1 MTGVHDGAMIAADVH
16 AEDVVSARARLGASL
31 RTTPCV
37 HSSTLSAL
45 LGCTVYLKLENLQF
59 TASFKERGALNK
71 LLQLT
76 DDEKRRG
83 VICMSAGNHAQAV
96 AYHARRLQIR
106 STIVM
111 PRFTPNAK
119 VEHTREFAGE
129 VLLHG
134 ATFDEARALAE
145 ELALARDLVLVHPYD
160 DPAVIAGQ
168 GTMTAEILEQVPDL
182 DVLVVPVGGGG
193 LIAGAALA
201 LQAAGSDAQLVGVQ
215 TTRYPFAH
223 HAWHGDTSASPVP
236 LGTLAEGIAVKRPG
250 VRTLAIMRQRVNGML
265 LVDETDIED
274 AIALLLDV
282 EKTVVEG
289 AGAAALAAVR
299 KHGARW
305 RHQRVVVV
313 VSGGNVDLI
322 DLSSVIQRHLVR
334 SARLVRMRVELP
346 DVPGALAEVARVL
359 GEMDSNIIEI
369 NHNRDV
375 ASSSSV
381 RSVVVEFVLQM
392 RGEEQA
398 EQVLTAL
405 RGRGYGAHAQGRIGD
420 DSG

>member
-1 MTGVHDGAMIAADVH
+1 MTGAADSAGTVVDVH
-16 AEDVVSARARLGASL
+16 ADDVEAARVRLGAAV
-31 RTTPCV
+31 RKTPCV
-37 HSSTLSAL
+37 HSTTLSAL
-45 LGCTVYLKLENLQF
+45 LGCTVFLKLENLQF
-59 TASFKERGALNK
+59 TASFKERGALNR
-71 LLQLT
+71 LLQLS
-76 DDEKRRG
+76 EAERRRG

-119 VEHTREFAGE
+119 VEHTREFADE

-145 ELALARDLVLVHPYD
+145 DLAIARDLVLVHPYD

-201 LQAAGSDAQLVGVQ
+201 LQAANNATRLVGVQ

-223 HAWHGDTSASPVP
+223 HAWRGDASAPPVP

-250 VRTLAIMRQRVNGML
+250 VRTLAIMRQRVDSML

-299 KHGARW
+299 KHGAGW
-305 RHQRVVVV
+305 RDQRVVVV

-369 NHNRDV
+369 NHNRDF
-375 ASSSSV
+375 ASSSV

-398 EQVLTAL
+398 DQVLTAL
-405 RGRGYGAHAQGRIGD
+405 RGRGYGAQTLGRTGD

>member
-1 MTGVHDGAMIAADVH
+1 MSDVADSALPAADVF
-16 AEDVVSARARLGASL
+16 AGDVLAARARLGTAV
-31 RTTPCV
+31 RQTPCV
-37 HSSTLSAL
+37 HSTTLSGL

-71 LLQLT
+71 LLQLSEA
-76 DDEKRRG
+76 DQQRG

-96 AYHARRLQIR
+96 AYHARRLGIR

-111 PRFTPNAK
+111 PRFTRNAK
-119 VEHTREFAGE
+119 VEHTREFADE

-134 ATFDEARALAE
+134 TTLDEARALAE
-145 ELALARDLVLVHPYD
+145 QLATARDLVLVHPYD
-160 DPAVIAGQ
+160 DAAVIAGQ
-168 GTMTAEILEQVPDL
+168 GTMTAEILEQVPGL
-182 DVLVVPVGGGG
+182 DVLIVPVGGGG

-201 LQAAGSDAQLVGVQ
+201 LQAANNAAQLVGVQ
-215 TTRYPFAH
+215 TQRYPFAH
-223 HAWHGDTSASPVP
+223 HAWQHSESPEPVP

-250 VRTLAIMRQRVNGML
+250 IRTLAIMRERVNSML

-282 EKTVVEG
+282 EKTVAEG
-289 AGAAALAAVR
+289 AGAAALAALR
-299 KHGARW
+299 RHGNRW
-305 RHQRVVVV
+305 RGKCVVVV

-334 SARLVRMRVELP
+334 SARLVRMRIELP

-369 NHNRDV
+369 NHNRDF
-375 ASSSSV
+375 AASSV

-398 EQVLTAL
+398 DQVLTGL
-405 RGRGYGAHAQGRIGD
+405 RVRGYAAYTLERLGD